1 MVVASVSVALV
12 VAGLCLMLRLYM
24 GRTAEDV
31 LQPGEQVV
39 IGELRDPLPGNAF
52 LACPPGFCAAT
63 GAASPEFAISRER
76 LEAAFD
82 DMLANE
88 INIVPVAY
96 EAERHCLVVIQHT
109 PLLQFPDIVTIE
121 FIALAADRST
131 LALYSR
137 ARYGR
142 SDFGTNRRRVLRWL
156 NRLKPLAG

>member
-1 MVVASVSVALV
+1 
-12 VAGLCLMLRLYM
+12 
-24 GRTAEDV
+24 
-31 LQPGEQVV
+31 
-39 IGELRDPLPGNAF
+39 
-52 LACPPGFCAAT
+52 
-63 GAASPEFAISRER
+63 
-76 LEAAFD
+76 
-82 DMLANE
+82 MLANE

-96 EAERHCLVVIQHT
+96 EAERHRLVVIQHT